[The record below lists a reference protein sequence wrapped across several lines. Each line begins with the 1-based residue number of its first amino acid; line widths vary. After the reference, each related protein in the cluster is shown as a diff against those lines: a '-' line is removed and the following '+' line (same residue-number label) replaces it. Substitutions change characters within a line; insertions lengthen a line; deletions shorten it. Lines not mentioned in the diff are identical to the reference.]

1 MSDDTS
7 AATPS
12 RRLLLVLGA
21 AAATAAGAGV
31 AWWVQRDDAAA
42 SGSGNAELL
51 WAQQLETPQGGRL
64 ELAQWRGR
72 ALLVNFWATWCAP
85 CIEEMPELDRFQREF
100 GARGG
105 QVIGIALD
113 RPQAVR
119 EFLARTPVGFP
130 IGISG
135 FAGVELSR
143 ALGNDGGAL
152 PFSVLIDAKG
162 RIVRRKLGQTHLD
175 ELRKWSAALR

>member
-1 MSDDTS
+1 MNEDS
-7 AATPS
+7 AATSSS
-12 RRLLLVLGA
+12 RRLLLVLGG
-21 AAATAAGAGV
+21 AAATVAGAGV
-31 AWWVQRDDAAA
+31 AWWMQQPGADDTAG
-42 SGSGNAELL
+42 GSADLL

-72 ALLVNFWATWCAP
+72 PLLVNFWATWCAP

-152 PFSVLIDAKG
+152 PFSLLI
-162 RIVRRKLGQTHLD
+162 
-175 ELRKWSAALR
+175 AA